1 MLFRNT
7 LAQSASFGLGY
18 IYSILLAPFMIS
30 RLGLDLF
37 GVWAVTGA
45 LATYAG
51 LLDLGVGKTL
61 ARFVAIFDVEG
72 DDLGIRQSV
81 GLGCLIVTGVGLVAG
96 AVAAA
101 LAPLR
106 SDQIGLLDTGE
117 MRLVVLASVAIWTC
131 YGYVGIFSAVCEGK
145 RRMVPSNVAFSIA
158 ITFNFLFSL
167 AALALSD
174 SLLVYAYA
182 NLAAALLGIPTAFL
196 AMRHVWK
203 GPRFALPSRAL
214 AKEVIGFSAKNQVSW
229 FADLIN
235 LQTDK
240 LIIALMIDIRS
251 AAVYEIG
258 SRVVGAVRGAAV
270 MATSAIIPTA
280 AARIAEEGRE
290 AIGAMYRHVL
300 TRVCATAF
308 PLFVVAAVS
317 SPFLLVAWLGSVPA
331 EAGIVIPI
339 LSAAYLITST
349 TGAGTTIAIGAGA
362 PGFAAANAG
371 LIAILNIVFTVA
383 LTPFLDLW
391 GVVIGTA
398 AAIVIG
404 SAIFNSRFLEKFELR
419 RSDFWEGVM
428 PAGILAVGFGIP
440 PALLAIAVGM
450 PADRLAAFPL
460 LAVSVLSF
468 GLPYWALA
476 SRRGLLPAKLEL
488 PLSMFRSSRAA
499 T

>member
-18 IYSILLAPFMIS
+18 AYSILLAPFMIG
-30 RLGLDLF
+30 RLGLDAF

-61 ARFVAIFDVEG
+61 ARFIAIYDVDG
-72 DDLGIRQSV
+72 DERKMRESV
-81 GLGCLIVTGVGLVAG
+81 GLGCLIVTGVGVLA
-96 AVAAA
+96 ALVAAA
-101 LAPLR
+101 LAPFL
-106 SDQIGLLDTGE
+106 SDQLGVLDDAD
-117 MRLVVLASVAIWTC
+117 MRLVLLASVGIWTC
-131 YGYVGIFSAVCEGK
+131 NGFEGIFSAVCEGK
-145 RRMVPSNVAFSIA
+145 RQMIPSNVALSIA
-158 ITFNFLFSL
+158 LTLNFAFSM
-167 AALALSD
+167 AALAASD

-182 NLAAALLGIPTAFL
+182 NVGAALLGVPAAYL
-196 AMRHVWK
+196 AMRRVWG
-203 GPRFALPSRAL
+203 GPRFSLPSLAL
-214 AKEVIGFSAKNQVSW
+214 AREVIVFSAKNQLSW

-240 LIIALMIDIRS
+240 LIIAVMIDIRS

-258 SRVVGAVRGAAV
+258 SRVVSAVRGAAV

-290 AIGAMYRHVL
+290 AVGAMYRRYL

-331 EAGIVIPI
+331 DAGIVIPI
-339 LSAAYLITST
+339 LSAAYLVNIT
-349 TGAGTTIAIGAGA
+349 TGAGTTLAISAGA

-371 LIAILNIVFTVA
+371 LIAVLNVIFTLA
-383 LTPFLDLW
+383 LTPLFELW

-404 SAIFNSRFLEKFELR
+404 SVLFNRRFLKKFELP
-419 RSDFWEGVM
+419 RSDLWDGVL
-428 PAGILAVGFGIP
+428 PAGALAVG
-440 PALLAIAVGM
+440 LAIPAAVLAIVVGM
-450 PADRLAAFPL
+450 PDDRLTALPL
-460 LAVSVLSF
+460 LAVSILSF
-468 GLPYWALA
+468 ALPYWVLA
-476 SRRGLLPAKLEL
+476 SRRGLLPSQLSY
-488 PLSMFRSSRAA
+488 PLRLRPRTS
-499 T
+499 